1 MYTGGTKMLNLVPVK
16 KGGVQRCDF
25 IVCHITTLVNMVVAA
40 ERIRSLNKYEKT
52 ILLAL
57 ERGMKRYS
65 WVPLE
70 MLKTATK
77 LSESEV
83 NYRLSRLIAW
93 GMVRFNPVPYDGYS
107 LVFGGYDTLALATL
121 TRKGT
126 ISALGTQIGEGKES
140 VVYDALGLGPVAI
153 KFHRVG
159 GRSFSSAR
167 LNREYMPEDGHCPW
181 LLASR
186 KSAEREYLAIKTL
199 HPAVSV
205 PLPIDQ
211 NRHAV
216 VMSLVS
222 GQNMN
227 RCRLDKPGEVLDEV
241 LENVRKAYHAG
252 IIHADLSEYN
262 ILMEDGKCV
271 IIDWPQW
278 METGHQNAPAILERD
293 IDNILTYFQRKYRV
307 AYDRKDAIRCVTG

>member
-1 MYTGGTKMLNLVPVK
+1 
-16 KGGVQRCDF
+16 
-25 IVCHITTLVNMVVAA
+25 MVVAA
-40 ERIRSLNKYEKT
+40 DRIRSLNKYEKT

-70 MLKTATK
+70 QLKTATK
-77 LSESEV
+77 LSESEIS
-83 NYRLSRLIAW
+83 YRLSRLIAW

-159 GRSFSSAR
+159 GRSFNSAR
-167 LNREYMPEDGHCPW
+167 LNREYMPEEGHCPW
-181 LLASR
+181 LIASK
-186 KSAEREYLAIKTL
+186 KSAEREYLALTTL

-211 NRHAV
+211 N
-216 VMSLVS
+216 
-222 GQNMN
+222 
-227 RCRLDKPGEVLDEV
+227 P
-241 LENVRKAYHAG
+241 AYRS
-252 IIHADLSEYN
+252 D
-262 ILMEDGKCV
+262 
-271 IIDWPQW
+271 
-278 METGHQNAPAILERD
+278 
-293 IDNILTYFQRKYRV
+293 V
-307 AYDRKDAIRCVTG
+307 AYQRAEPEPVPARCAR

>member
-1 MYTGGTKMLNLVPVK
+1 
-16 KGGVQRCDF
+16 
-25 IVCHITTLVNMVVAA
+25 MVVAA
-40 ERIRSLNKYEKT
+40 DRIRSLNKYEKA

-70 MLKTATK
+70 MLKTTTK
-77 LSESEV
+77 LSESEI
-83 NYRLSRLIAW
+83 NYRISRMMEW
-93 GMVRFNPVPYDGYS
+93 GMIRFNPVPYDGYA
-107 LVFGGYDTLALATL
+107 LVFGGYDTLALASL

-159 GRSFSSAR
+159 GRSFASAR
-167 LNREYMPEDGHCPW
+167 LNREYMPEEGHCPW
-181 LLASR
+181 LIASR
-186 KSAEREYLAIKTL
+186 KSAEREYLALKTL

-211 NRHAV
+211 NRHTV
-216 VMSLVS
+216 VMSLVN
-222 GQNMN
+222 GQNLN
-227 RCRLDKPGEVLDEV
+227 RCRLAEPGVVLDEI
-241 LENVRKAYHAG
+241 LENVQKAWHAG
-252 IIHADLSEYN
+252 VIHADLSEYN
-262 ILMEDGKCV
+262 VLMEDGKCV
-271 IIDWPQW
+271 LIDWPQW
-278 METGHQNAPAILERD
+278 METGHQNAQTILERD
-293 IDNILTYFQRKYRV
+293 IDNILAYFQRKYKV

>member
-1 MYTGGTKMLNLVPVK
+1 
-16 KGGVQRCDF
+16 
-25 IVCHITTLVNMVVAA
+25 MVVAA

-57 ERGMKRYS
+57 ERGMERYS

-70 MLKTATK
+70 QLKTTTK
-77 LSESEV
+77 LSESEIS
-83 NYRLSRLIAW
+83 YRLSRLIAW
-93 GMVRFNPVPYDGYS
+93 GMVRFNPVPYDGYA

-140 VVYDALGLGPVAI
+140 AVYDALGLGPVAI

-159 GRSFSSAR
+159 GRSFASAR
-167 LNREYMPEDGHCPW
+167 LNREYMPDDGHCPW
-181 LLASR
+181 LIASK
-186 KSAEREYLAIKTL
+186 KSAEREYLALTSL

-211 NRHAV
+211 NRHTV
-216 VMSLVS
+216 VMSLVN
-222 GQNMN
+222 GQNLN
-227 RCRLDKPGEVLDEV
+227 RCRLDEPAMVLDEI
-241 LENVRKAYHAG
+241 LENVQKAYRAG

-262 ILMEDGKCV
+262 ILMDEGKCV
-271 IIDWPQW
+271 LIDWPQW
-278 METGHQNAPAILERD
+278 METGHRNAQTILERD
-293 IDNILTYFQRKYRV
+293 IDNILAYFLRKYRLV
-307 AYDRKDAIRCVTG
+307 YDREDAIRCVTG

>member
-1 MYTGGTKMLNLVPVK
+1 
-16 KGGVQRCDF
+16 
-25 IVCHITTLVNMVVAA
+25 MVVAA

-70 MLKTATK
+70 QLKAATK
-77 LSESEV
+77 LSESEIS
-83 NYRLSRLIAW
+83 YRLSRLIAW
-93 GMVRFNPVPYDGYS
+93 GMVRFNPVPYDGYA

-153 KFHRVG
+153 KFHRIG
-159 GRSFSSAR
+159 GRSFASAR
-167 LNREYMPEDGHCPW
+167 LNREYMPDDGHCPW
-181 LLASR
+181 LIASK
-186 KSAEREYLAIKTL
+186 KSAEREYLALTRL

-211 NRHAV
+211 NRHTV
-216 VMSLVS
+216 VMSLVN
-222 GQNMN
+222 GQNLN
-227 RCRLDKPGEVLDEV
+227 RCRIDEPGLVLDEI
-241 LENVRKAYHAG
+241 LENVQKAYRAG

-262 ILMEDGKCV
+262 ILMDDGKCV
-271 IIDWPQW
+271 LIDWPQW
-278 METGHQNAPAILERD
+278 METGHQNAQTILERD
-293 IDNILTYFQRKYRV
+293 IDNILAYFLRKYKLV
-307 AYDRKDAIRCVTG
+307 YDREDAIRCVTG

>member
-1 MYTGGTKMLNLVPVK
+1 
-16 KGGVQRCDF
+16 
-25 IVCHITTLVNMVVAA
+25 MVVAA
-40 ERIRSLNKYEKT
+40 DRIRSLNKYEKT

-70 MLKTATK
+70 MLKTTTK
-77 LSESEV
+77 LSESEI
-83 NYRLSRLIAW
+83 NYRISRLMEW
-93 GMVRFNPVPYDGYS
+93 GMIRFNPVPYDGYA

-167 LNREYMPEDGHCPW
+167 LNREYMPEGGHCPW
-181 LLASR
+181 LIASK
-186 KSAEREYLAIKTL
+186 KSAEREYLALTTL

-211 NRHAV
+211 NRHTV
-216 VMSLVS
+216 VMSLIN
-222 GQNMN
+222 GQNLN
-227 RCRLDKPGEVLDEV
+227 RCQLDEPGEVFDEI
-241 LENVRKAYHAG
+241 LENVQKAYRAG

-271 IIDWPQW
+271 LIDWPQW
-278 METGHQNAPAILERD
+278 METGHQNAQEILERD

>member
-1 MYTGGTKMLNLVPVK
+1 
-16 KGGVQRCDF
+16 
-25 IVCHITTLVNMVVAA
+25 MVVAA
-40 ERIRSLNKYEKT
+40 DRIRSLNKYEKT

-70 MLKTATK
+70 MLKTTTN
-77 LSESEV
+77 LSESEI
-83 NYRLSRLIAW
+83 NYRISRLMEW
-93 GMVRFNPVPYDGYS
+93 GMIRFNPVPYDGYA

-167 LNREYMPEDGHCPW
+167 LNREYMPEGGHCPW
-181 LLASR
+181 LIASK
-186 KSAEREYLAIKTL
+186 KSAEREYLALTTL

-211 NRHAV
+211 NRHTV
-216 VMSLVS
+216 VMSLIN
-222 GQNMN
+222 GQNLN
-227 RCRLDKPGEVLDEV
+227 RCQLDEPGEVFDEI
-241 LENVRKAYHAG
+241 LENVQKAYRAG

-271 IIDWPQW
+271 LIDWPQW
-278 METGHQNAPAILERD
+278 METGHQNAQEILERD